1 MAQTVK
7 NPPAVLETWV
17 LSLGWEDP
25 LENRMATH
33 SSILAWRI
41 PLTEE
46 PGGSCPWS
54 RKQSN
59 MTECLVCTHTHTH
72 TYTHSPHSNSVSL
85 SLLLIGSSIFAP
97 KRKHRALL
105 FSM

>member
-17 LSLGWEDP
+17 RSLGWEDP

-41 PLTEE
+41 PWTEE
-46 PGGSCPWS
+46 PGGSCPWDV
-54 RKQSN
+54 R
-59 MTECLVCTHTHTH
+59 VRARTHTHTH
-72 TYTHSPHSNSVSL
+72 SL
-85 SLLLIGSSIFAP
+85 SLTLPTPALFLSHFCSGSSIFAP